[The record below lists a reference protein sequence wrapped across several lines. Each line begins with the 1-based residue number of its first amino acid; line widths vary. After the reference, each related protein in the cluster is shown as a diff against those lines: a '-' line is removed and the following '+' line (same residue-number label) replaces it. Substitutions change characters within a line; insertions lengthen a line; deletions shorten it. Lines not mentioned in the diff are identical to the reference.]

1 MNTKKILMFVL
12 VTCFFVVNAFAGVEW
27 VSTITIRGSQ
37 KKANNEIISHVYAQ
51 KGNLKQEFRGV
62 SNENMF
68 YFQDGYWLYKS
79 DTSLI
84 YIVNDKKKTYMEM
97 DLDALLQLTGM
108 FGQLVK
114 IQITNHSINTEVLPQ
129 ETIEGFPCKHV
140 KITSDY
146 DMKVKIVFIKSSM
159 SVHEVKEIWATPQ
172 VPGMDEVNKSFLRK
186 DLKTGIADLDE
197 MIRKEMEQQKDLG
210 FPIKMITT
218 NIQKNKKG
226 KIKGE
231 TTTTMTVTKIQT
243 KTFPESVFEIPGGY
257 ERIEGPGQ
265 GKKLGIF

>member
-1 MNTKKILMFVL
+1 MNTKRILVFVL
-12 VTCFFVVNAFAGVEW
+12 AVSFLAVNVFAGVEW
-27 VSTITIRGSQ
+27 VSTITTKASQ

-51 KGNLKQEFRGV
+51 KGNLKQEFKGV

-79 DTSLI
+79 DSNLI
-84 YIVNDKKKTYMEM
+84 YVVNDKKKSYMEM
-97 DLDALLQLTGM
+97 DLDTLLQLTGM

-114 IQITNHSINTEVLPQ
+114 IEVTNHSINTEVLPE

-146 DMKVKIVFIKSSM
+146 DMKVKIAFIKSST

-172 VPGMDEVNKSFLRK
+172 IPGMDEINKSFLKK

-197 MIRKEMEQQKDLG
+197 FIQKEMEQQKDLG

-218 NIQKNKKG
+218 NIQKDKKG
-226 KIKGE
+226 KVRGE
-231 TTTTMTVTKIQT
+231 TTTTMTVTSLQS
-243 KTFPESVFEIPGGY
+243 KTFPDSLFEVPAGY
-257 ERIEGPGQ
+257 KREEGPTE
-265 GKKLGIF
+265 GKKLKIF